1 MIEQCER
8 PSRESFA
15 REMDYVKPEMNTFRE
30 TRVGSEPKQPKNVGN
45 ELVTLRQNMEKAHD
59 LLSVLE
65 DRLRPIR
72 CPAPTCQEKDT
83 SPTPI
88 GSELREAMA
97 EQNMRL
103 RVLVSRISY
112 MIDEI
117 DL

>member
-1 MIEQCER
+1 MNRGYVEQ
-8 PSRESFA
+8 PAQKESFA
-15 REMDYVKPEMNTFRE
+15 REMDYVRPE
-30 TRVGSEPKQPKNVGN
+30 RVGSGTIEPKQPKNVGI
-45 ELVTLRQNMEKAHD
+45 ELATLRDNVEKAHD

-72 CPAPTCQEKDT
+72 CPAPQCNEKEK

-97 EQNMRL
+97 EQNVRL